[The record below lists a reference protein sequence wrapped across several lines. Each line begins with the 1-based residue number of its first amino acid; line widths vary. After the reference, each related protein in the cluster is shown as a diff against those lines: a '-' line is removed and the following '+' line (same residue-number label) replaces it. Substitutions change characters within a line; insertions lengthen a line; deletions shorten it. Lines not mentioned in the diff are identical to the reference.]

1 MEKRGL
7 IFENTFLLRQKIYHE
22 KIDIFFGRC
31 RGKRMSYE
39 WKGEKNEERRL
50 IFSLLAFQGVLLLHL
65 PANDFQ
71 TPHTIFFSFL
81 AWYIDISVVRWLGKC
96 SRNTV
101 EVSSI
106 YFFFVVRGLKKGSY
120 TRCPRIFLPHN
131 VVNDESGEKGWG
143 WRKGQSYINNFHIFL
158 ASFFLFMYFFFQFI
172 FPYFSQILVEKETVN
187 CVSEEIQ

>member
-1 MEKRGL
+1 MEERDL
-7 IFENTFLLRQKIYHE
+7 IFENTFLLRQNIYRRE
-22 KIDIFFGRC
+22 IDIFFRRC
-31 RGKRMSYE
+31 RGKRMIYE

-106 YFFFVVRGLKKGSY
+106 YFFFSGSGSK
-120 TRCPRIFLPHN
+120 
-131 VVNDESGEKGWG
+131 E
-143 WRKGQSYINNFHIFL
+143 RKLY
-158 ASFFLFMYFFFQFI
+158 
-172 FPYFSQILVEKETVN
+172 E
-187 CVSEEIQ
+187 VSENIPPPQCGKWWEWGNRLRMKKRAKLYQ

>member
-1 MEKRGL
+1 MEEWGL
-7 IFENTFLLRQKIYHE
+7 IFENTFLLRQKIYRE
-22 KIDIFFGRC
+22 KIDIFYRRC

-106 YFFFVVRGLKKGSY
+106 YFFLVRGLKKGSY

-131 VVNDESGEKGWG
+131 VVNDESGEIGWG
-143 WRKGQSYINNFHIFL
+143 WRKGQSYINNSHIFL
-158 ASFFLFMYFFFQFI
+158 ASSSFICIFLSIYFPI
-172 FPYFSQILVEKETVN
+172 FLQILVEKE
-187 CVSEEIQ
+187 I